1 MFRTCVFSIP
11 VILQNKTEQ
20 EQALNELRKETEMLI
35 KSVDDMLVNERIE
48 RKKLRRQ
55 MGSLMVCRCSQIV
68 VPTVIV
74 GLTALFV

>member
-1 MFRTCVFSIP
+1 
-11 VILQNKTEQ
+11 
-20 EQALNELRKETEMLI
+20 
-35 KSVDDMLVNERIE
+35 MLVNERIE